1 MSGKRAI
8 VIFGSLILVVVAV
21 AGWFL
26 LLSPR
31 LATAGE
37 LNDQRDSV
45 ETANAVTRT
54 QIAELNEMK
63 EQIGQ
68 AKADADLLTRR
79 FPPTAEQSVLF
90 NLVQQAAA
98 SAGIPA
104 SKISTLTISVPTLG
118 TTDGSVTLPGAT
130 AAPAPAADASATGTV
145 PSDPAAAPPAAPG
158 GGLAS
163 MTVDVTVS
171 ASEERLAAF
180 VQALENMDR
189 AFLVT
194 GINIAGTGETGGS
207 SLTLSGTMFLLPE
220 LVDPTAEVVADPA
233 TDTTTGTTS
242 ETAPDASGEATLDG
256 TTDEVVTDESVTD
269 GTVES
274 DEDETA
280 Q

>member
-1 MSGKRAI
+1 MSGKRSI
-8 VIFGSLILVVVAV
+8 VVFGSLILVIVAV

-31 LATAGE
+31 LAIAGD
-37 LNDQRDSV
+37 LNDQRDGV

-54 QIAELNEMK
+54 QISELREMK
-63 EQIGQ
+63 DQIGQ

-98 SAGIPA
+98 SAGLPA

-118 TTDGSVTLPGAT
+118 TSDGSVTLPETA
-130 AAPAPAADASATGTV
+130 AAPADSGTV
-145 PSDPAAAPPAAPG
+145 PSDPSATAAPAAAPMSG
-158 GGLAS
+158 QLAS

-171 ASEERLAAF
+171 GSKDRLAAF
-180 VQALENMDR
+180 VRALENTDR

-194 GINIAGTGETGGS
+194 AINVAESGDAGS

-220 LVDPTAEVVADPA
+220 LVDPTAPA
-233 TDTTTGTTS
+233 TTPAAPSADGAAIEEPVGQPT
-242 ETAPDASGEATLDG
+242 ETVS
-256 TTDEVVTDESVTD
+256 
-269 GTVES
+269 
-274 DEDETA
+274 

>member
-1 MSGKRAI
+1 MSSKRNI
-8 VIFGSLILVVVAV
+8 IIFGSLILVIVAV
-21 AGWFL
+21 AGWFV

-31 LATAGE
+31 LSTPGE
-37 LNDQRDSV
+37 LNDQRVSV

-54 QIAELNEMK
+54 QIAELEEMK
-63 EQIGQ
+63 AQIGQ

-98 SAGIPA
+98 SAGLPA

-118 TTDGSVTLPGAT
+118 SSDGSVTLPGTTGADPTTTGTAPSTPAT
-130 AAPAPAADASATGTV
+130 DPASGVPAPAAT
-145 PSDPAAAPPAAPG
+145 G

-171 ASEERLAAF
+171 GPKARLSGF
-180 VQALENMDR
+180 VRALENMDR

-194 GINIAGTGETGGS
+194 AINLAGTGEGGS

-220 LVDPTAEVVADPA
+220 LVDPTAEVTPDPAADPA
-233 TDTTTGTTS
+233 LAAPEGFTGATADPS
-242 ETAPDASGEATLDG
+242 EQPTP
-256 TTDEVVTDESVTD
+256 
-269 GTVES
+269 
-274 DEDETA
+274 
-280 Q
+280 

>member
-1 MSGKRAI
+1 MSGKRTI
-8 VIFGSLILVVVAV
+8 VVFGSAILAIVAV

-37 LNDQRDSV
+37 LNDQRDAV
-45 ETANAVTRT
+45 VTANEVTRT
-54 QIAELNEMK
+54 KIGELQEMK
-63 EQIGQ
+63 DKIGQ

-90 NLVQQAAA
+90 DLVQQAAA

-118 TTDGSVTLPGAT
+118 STDGSVTLPGASADPNAT
-130 AAPAPAADASATGTV
+130 AAATPATAGAPAA
-145 PSDPAAAPPAAPG
+145 AAPG

-163 MTVDVTVS
+163 MSVDVTV
-171 ASEERLAAF
+171 AGAPDRLAGF
-180 VQALENMDR
+180 VKALESMDR

-194 GINIAGTGETGGS
+194 GINIAGTGEGGGS

-220 LVDPTAEVVADPA
+220 LVDPTAEAPAQPTTDPS
-233 TDTTTGTTS
+233 TDPTTVDPTGTETQ
-242 ETAPDASGEATLDG
+242 TAP
-256 TTDEVVTDESVTD
+256 
-269 GTVES
+269 
-274 DEDETA
+274 
-280 Q
+280 